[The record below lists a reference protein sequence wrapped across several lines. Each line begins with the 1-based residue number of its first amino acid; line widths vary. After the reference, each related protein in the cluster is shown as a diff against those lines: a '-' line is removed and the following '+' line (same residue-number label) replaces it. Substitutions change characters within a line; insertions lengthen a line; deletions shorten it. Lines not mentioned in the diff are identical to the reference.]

1 MSPLQVR
8 EKNMAQEYGSRIRKL
23 RDAKQLTI
31 EELAGKAGITAGYLG
46 RLERGE
52 SGYDNPTLSTIESI
66 AKALELHSSVIL
78 FGKVLSPEIELNH
91 TNNIVVSDSIEKR
104 FITKFRKLTGKL
116 ERNSIEKMMDAF
128 IELKKST

>member
-1 MSPLQVR
+1 
-8 EKNMAQEYGSRIRKL
+8 MAQDYGSRIRKL

-52 SGYDNPTLSTIESI
+52 SGYDNPTLATIEAI
-66 AKALELHSSVIL
+66 ARALELHPAVIL
-78 FGKVLSPEIELNH
+78 FGKILSPEIELNH
-91 TNNIVVSDSIEKR
+91 SGNIIVSDNVEKR

-116 ERNSIEKMMDAF
+116 ERNSIEKIMDAF
-128 IELKKST
+128 IELQKAP